1 MSDVNP
7 RAGGMRCLPDSLCT
21 HCQFVKSIDGIY
33 VIHMANISS
42 LDLNL
47 LRVLDAL
54 LREGSTVGA
63 GRRLALSQPAVSAA
77 LGRLRHALGDPLF
90 VRQGQGLVPTSY
102 AASLE
107 GPLRAALEEL
117 ESVLVGPETFD
128 PAEAQ
133 LDFHISGMDYFA
145 SMLMPELG
153 ARVQHAAPGLRLQL
167 VDLVPDHHVDAL
179 ERQDVDLAL
188 LPERDFPAW
197 TAHARLFH
205 AEFIVIARNGHPA
218 LAAAGLAPGETIPMA
233 LFCDLGHVLCSPDG
247 RLHGLGDEALAR
259 AGHSRRVVMSVPVFE
274 GVLQVVAATDLIA
287 LFPRGLAEHRGPSA
301 GITRYAPPMAIP
313 LVPLSMVWHR
323 RRSRDPAHVW
333 LRGMVQEI
341 LTPLGQRTDLPML
354 G

>member
-1 MSDVNP
+1 M
-7 RAGGMRCLPDSLCT
+7 
-21 HCQFVKSIDGIY
+21 KSIDCIY
-33 VIHMANISS
+33 VIYMANISN

-102 AASLE
+102 ATSLE
-107 GPLRAALEEL
+107 GPLRAVLEEL
-117 ESVLVGPETFD
+117 ESVLSGPETFD

-133 LDFHISGMDYFA
+133 LDFHISGTDFFA
-145 SMLMPELG
+145 TMLMPELG

-167 VDLVPDHHVDAL
+167 VDLVPDHHVEAL

-188 LPERDFPAW
+188 LPERNFPAW

-205 AEFIVIARNGHPA
+205 AEFTVIARTGHPA
-218 LAAAGLAPGETIPMA
+218 LTAAGLAPGEMIPME
-233 LFCDLGHVLCSPDG
+233 LFCSLGHVLCSPDG
-247 RLHGLGDEALAR
+247 RFHGLGDDALAR
-259 AGHSRRVVMSVPVFE
+259 AGRSRRVMMSVPVFE

-287 LFPRGLAEHRGPSA
+287 LFPTGLAEHRGPSA
-301 GITRYAPPMAIP
+301 GITLYAPPMAIP
-313 LVPLSMVWHR
+313 PVPLSMIWHR
-323 RRSRDPAHVW
+323 CRSRDPAHAW

-341 LTPLGQRTDLPML
+341 LTPLGQRTDLSVL